1 MSARAILRLL
11 ETCLLFAAFSVMV
24 FLCIWILLPRFRIDI
39 SRTELLT
46 TFPTPR
52 LTTTGTNIEIFAI
65 GRKTTRKNVITGV
78 VFETPTLAPGTLFC
92 VHLTWA
98 KKGFWDFKQ
107 GN

>member
-1 MSARAILRLL
+1 MSARAILRLF
-11 ETCLLFAAFSVMV
+11 ETCLLFTAFSVMV
-24 FLCIWILLPRFRIDI
+24 FLCVWILLPRFRIDV

-52 LTTTGTNIEIFAI
+52 LATTGANKEVI
-65 GRKTTRKNVITGV
+65 GTCRKSARKNIITGV
-78 VFETPTLAPGTLFC
+78 VFETPTLTPGTLFC